1 MPQAE
6 LSTRI
11 KVLATVGVMLALL
24 LAALDQTIVGTA
36 LPRIVAELNG
46 LDRYTWL
53 ITGYLVAST
62 VVVPIAGK
70 LGDLFGRKPFLIV
83 GMIGFVAASALCGVA
98 QDMTQLIIFRI
109 LQGLFGGMLFASAF
123 TVLGDIYSPAER
135 ARIQGLF
142 GGVFGLSSIIGPVV
156 GGFLTDNLGWRWV
169 FYVNLPV
176 GLLGVLVVAAFLPF
190 VRTKASWRDIDFVGS
205 AALAAGLIPVL
216 LALSV
221 AKDQGWTSA
230 PVLGLLGFGIAML
243 ITFFV
248 IEQRV
253 KEPIVPFKLFKNR
266 AFAVSMVVGFFAA
279 LGMFGMIIFVPL
291 ETQGVLGV
299 SVTNSGLLLTP
310 MMFGLIVSS
319 VVTGN
324 LIPRIKH
331 YHYLG
336 SIGLAVMMIGMY
348 LMAQT
353 TSATSQSSVTL
364 AIVLVGLGLGVT
376 MPLYIN
382 AVQSALPQRYLGV
395 GTSQIQFWRSVGG
408 TVSSAILGSIL
419 AQRLPGAIAD
429 QLSRVSLPP
438 AFKTAIGGSASNPN
452 ALLDPAKIAAAKAKL
467 TPQLAPLFD
476 QAMHAIRNALATTL
490 HDTFLIAVALA
501 SIALIASLFMP
512 DIPLRA
518 RTPRQQQP
526 SFGEVPAS
534 PEAAEPEA
542 AVG

>member
-6 LSTRI
+6 LTTRT
-11 KVLATVGVMLALL
+11 KVLATIGVMLALL

-46 LDRYTWL
+46 LDRYSWL

-70 LGDLFGRKPFLIV
+70 LGDLFGRKPFLIA
-83 GMIGFVAASALCGVA
+83 GMVGFVAASALCGVA
-98 QDMTQLIIFRI
+98 QDMDQLIIFRI
-109 LQGLFGGMLFASAF
+109 IQGLFGGMLFASAF

-142 GGVFGLSSIIGPVV
+142 GAVFGLSSIIGPVV

-176 GLLGVLVVAAFLPF
+176 GLVGVLVVAAFLPF

-216 LALSV
+216 VALSV
-221 AKDQGWTSA
+221 AKDQGWTSFQ
-230 PVLGLLGFGIAML
+230 VLGLLGFGMAML
-243 ITFFV
+243 IAFFV

-253 KEPIVPFKLFKNR
+253 EEPIVPFQLFKNR

-291 ETQGVLGV
+291 ELQGVLGV

-310 MMFGLIVSS
+310 MMLGLIVSS
-319 VVTGN
+319 VLTGQ

-336 SIGLAVMMIGMY
+336 TIGIALMMVGLY

-353 TSATSQSSVTL
+353 TTATSQTSITID
-364 AIVLVGLGLGVT
+364 IVLVGLGLGVT

-382 AVQSALPQRYLGV
+382 AVQSALPMRYLGV
-395 GTSQIQFWRSVGG
+395 GTSQFQFWRNVGG
-408 TVSSAILGSIL
+408 TVGAAVLGTIL
-419 AQRLPGAIAD
+419 AQRLPDVISTQIA
-429 QLSRVSLPP
+429 RVNLPP
-438 AFKTAIGGSASNPN
+438 AFKSVLGSSASNPN

-467 TPQLAPLFD
+467 PSQLAPLFD
-476 QAMHAIRNALATTL
+476 QAMHAVRQALALTL
-490 HDTFLIAVALA
+490 HDLFLIAMALSA
-501 SIALIASLFMP
+501 IALIATLFMP
-512 DIPLRA
+512 DVPLRS
-518 RTPRQQQP
+518 RQPQRQAGIGDVGATDE
-526 SFGEVPAS
+526 SDR
-534 PEAAEPEA
+534 EA

>member
-1 MPQAE
+1 MPHAE
-6 LSTRI
+6 LSTRV

-46 LDRYTWL
+46 LERYTGL
-53 ITGYLVAST
+53 IPGYLAAST

-70 LGDLFGRKPFLIV
+70 LADLSGRKPFLIV

-109 LQGLFGGMLFASAF
+109 VQGLFGGMLFASAF

-176 GLLGVLVVAAFLPF
+176 GLLGVLVVLAFLPF

-205 AALAAGLIPVL
+205 GALAAGLIPVL
-216 LALSV
+216 VALSV
-221 AKDQGWTSA
+221 AKDQGWTSFE
-230 PVLGLLGFGIAML
+230 VLGLLGFGLGML
-243 ITFFV
+243 VAFFI

-253 KEPIVPFKLFKNR
+253 KEPIVPFALFKNR

-331 YHYLG
+331 NHYLG
-336 SIGLAVMMIGMY
+336 TIGLGLVMIGLY

-353 TSATSQSSVTL
+353 TTATPQSAITL
-364 AIVLVGLGLGVT
+364 DIVLVGLGL
-376 MPLYIN
+376 
-382 AVQSALPQRYLGV
+382 
-395 GTSQIQFWRSVGG
+395 
-408 TVSSAILGSIL
+408 
-419 AQRLPGAIAD
+419 D
-429 QLSRVSLPP
+429 
-438 AFKTAIGGSASNPN
+438 
-452 ALLDPAKIAAAKAKL
+452 
-467 TPQLAPLFD
+467 
-476 QAMHAIRNALATTL
+476 
-490 HDTFLIAVALA
+490 
-501 SIALIASLFMP
+501 
-512 DIPLRA
+512 
-518 RTPRQQQP
+518 
-526 SFGEVPAS
+526 
-534 PEAAEPEA
+534 
-542 AVG
+542 

>member
-6 LSTRI
+6 LTTRI
-11 KVLATVGVMLALL
+11 KILATVGVMLALL

-46 LDRYTWL
+46 LDRYSWL

-70 LGDLFGRKPFLIV
+70 LGDLFGRKPFLIA
-83 GMIGFVAASALCGVA
+83 GMIGFVAASALCGLA
-98 QDMTQLIIFRI
+98 QDMNQLIIFRI
-109 LQGLFGGMLFASAF
+109 TQGLFGGMLFASAF
-123 TVLGDIYSPAER
+123 TVLADIFQPAER
-135 ARIQGLF
+135 ARMQGLF
-142 GGVFGLSSIIGPVV
+142 GGVFGLSSIVGPVV

-176 GLLGVLVVAAFLPF
+176 GLLGVIVVAAFLPF
-190 VRTKASWRDIDFVGS
+190 IRTKASWRDIDFLGS
-205 AALAAGLIPVL
+205 AALAAGLVPL
-216 LALSV
+216 LIALSV
-221 AKDQGWTSA
+221 AKDQGWTSFE
-230 PVLGLLGFGIAML
+230 VLGLLGFGVAML
-243 ITFFV
+243 VAFFM

-253 KEPIVPFKLFKNR
+253 KEPIVPFALFRNR
-266 AFAVSMVVGFFAA
+266 AFAISMVVGFFAA

-310 MMFGLIVSS
+310 MMLGLIVAS
-319 VVTGN
+319 VLTGQ

-336 SIGLAVMMIGMY
+336 TIGLALVMVGLY
-348 LMAQT
+348 LMALTT
-353 TSATSQSSVTL
+353 TSTSQMSITID
-364 AIVLVGLGLGVT
+364 IVLVGLGLGVT

-382 AVQSALPQRYLGV
+382 AVQSALPARYLGV
-395 GTSQIQFWRSVGG
+395 GTSQFQFWRNVGG
-408 TVSSAILGSIL
+408 TISSAVLGSIL
-419 AQRLPGAIAD
+419 AQRLPGAINTEIAK
-429 QLSRVSLPP
+429 LNLPL
-438 AFKTAIGGSASNPN
+438 AFQNLMGKSASNPN

-467 TPQLAPLFD
+467 SPQLAPLFD
-476 QAMHAIRNALATTL
+476 QAMRAVRQALALTL
-490 HDTFLIAVALA
+490 HDVFLISVVLSA
-501 SIALIASLFMP
+501 IALIASLFMP

-518 RTPRQQQP
+518 RQARRPAAI
-526 SFGEVPAS
+526 GEVPGSA
-534 PEAAEPEA
+534 EAAEPNV

>member
-1 MPQAE
+1 MPHAE
-6 LSTRI
+6 LTTRI
-11 KVLATVGVMLALL
+11 KALATIGVMLALL

-46 LDRYTWL
+46 LDRYSWL

-70 LGDLFGRKPFLIV
+70 LGDLFGRKPFLIA

-98 QDMTQLIIFRI
+98 QDMSQLIIFRI
-109 LQGLFGGMLFASAF
+109 TQGLFGGMLFASAF
-123 TVLGDIYSPAER
+123 TVIADIYTPTER

-142 GGVFGLSSIIGPVV
+142 GAVFGLSSIIGPVV

-169 FYVNLPV
+169 FFVNLPV
-176 GLLGVLVVAAFLPF
+176 GLLGVLVVLAFLPF

-216 LALSV
+216 IALSV
-221 AKDQGWTSA
+221 AKDQGWTSVE
-230 PVLGLLGFGIAML
+230 VLGLLAFGLAML
-243 ITFFV
+243 VAFFV

-253 KEPIVPFKLFKNR
+253 KEPIVPFALFKNR
-266 AFAVSMVVGFFAA
+266 AFAISMIVGFFAA

-310 MMFGLIVSS
+310 MMLGLIVSS
-319 VVTGN
+319 VLTGQ
-324 LIPRIKH
+324 LMTRIKH

-336 SIGLAVMMIGMY
+336 TIGLALVMIGLY

-353 TSATSQSSVTL
+353 TTSTSQASVTL
-364 AIVLVGLGLGVT
+364 DIVLVGLGLGVT

-382 AVQSALPQRYLGV
+382 AVQSALPTRYLGV
-395 GTSQIQFWRSVGG
+395 GTSQIQFWRNVGG
-408 TVSSAILGSIL
+408 TISSAVLGSIL
-419 AQRLPGAIAD
+419 AQRLPGAINS
-429 QLSRVSLPP
+429 QITSLNLPS
-438 AFKTAIGGSASNPN
+438 AFKNVLGNSASNPN

-467 TPQLAPLFD
+467 PPQLAPLFD
-476 QAMHAIRNALATTL
+476 QAMHAVRQALALTL
-490 HDTFLIAVALA
+490 HDVFLISVVLVA
-501 SIALIASLFMP
+501 IALIASLFMP
-512 DIPLRA
+512 DIPLRS
-518 RTPRQQQP
+518 RQPRRQP
-526 SFGEVPAS
+526 GTDEVPV
-534 PEAAEPEA
+534 A